1 MLFNNM
7 GRVITAL
14 EAQKR
19 NANRVNV
26 HLDGAYAFS
35 LSRIVAA
42 WLTVGREMSDAE
54 IGELQ
59 KDDSFEEAAQVA
71 LRFIAYKPRTTA
83 EVRKR
88 LTESKFSD
96 IAIEHTISHFTQ
108 TGLINDGQFARDW
121 VQDRQVFHP
130 RSARQMDFELR
141 QKGVAREDIEAALV
155 EVSDD
160 EQMAYQLASQRINR
174 YSGLDFPEFR
184 SKLSGLLARRGFSY
198 ETVTR
203 VVNLLWSERKSGITQ
218 N

>member
-1 MLFNNM
+1 LLFNTM
-7 GRVITAL
+7 GRIVTSL

-19 NANRVNV
+19 NKNRVNV
-26 HLDGAYAFS
+26 HLDGVYAFS
-35 LSRIVAA
+35 LSRIVAT
-42 WLTVGREMSDAE
+42 WLTIGREMSDAE
-54 IGELQ
+54 IGTLQ

-88 LTESKFSD
+88 LVESKFPEP
-96 IAIEHTISHFTQ
+96 AIEHTISRFTQ

-121 VQDRQVFHP
+121 VDARQVFHP
-130 RSARQMDFELR
+130 RSARQMAFELQR
-141 QKGVAREDIEAALV
+141 KGVDRDVIESTLA

-160 EQMAYQLASQRINR
+160 DQMAYQLASQKINR
-174 YSGLDFPEFR
+174 YNSLDFPEFR
-184 SKLSGLLARRGFSY
+184 SKLSGILARRGFSY

-203 VVNLLWSERKSGITQ
+203 VVNRLWSERNAGTTQ

>member
-19 NANRVNV
+19 NPNRVNV
-26 HLDGAYAFS
+26 HLDGIYAFS

-42 WLTVGREMSDAE
+42 WLTVGREMSDSE
-54 IGELQ
+54 IGGLQ
-59 KDDSFEEAAQVA
+59 KDDSYEEAAQVA

-88 LTESKFSD
+88 LRESKFSD
-96 IAIEHTISHFTQ
+96 SAIEHTISHFTQ
-108 TGLINDGQFARDW
+108 TGLINDGQYARDW
-121 VQDRQVFHP
+121 VDERQAFHP

-141 QKGVAREDIEAALV
+141 RKGVSPEDIEAALA
-155 EVSDD
+155 EVSEDD
-160 EQMAYQLASQRINR
+160 QMAYLLASQKINR
-174 YSGLDFPEFR
+174 YKDLDFTEFR
-184 SKLSGLLARRGFSY
+184 NRLSGMLARRGFSY

-203 VVNLLWSERKSGITQ
+203 VVNRLWSERNAGITQ
-218 N
+218 D

>member
-19 NANRVNV
+19 NPNRVNV
-26 HLDGAYAFS
+26 HLDGVYAFS

-42 WLTVGREMSDAE
+42 WLTVGREMSDNE

-59 KDDSFEEAAQVA
+59 KNNDYEEAAQVA

-88 LTESKFSD
+88 LMESNFPEP
-96 IAIEHTISHFTQ
+96 AIEHTLSHFTQ
-108 TGLINDGQFARDW
+108 TGLINDGQFARNW
-121 VQDRQVFHP
+121 VDDRQAFHP

-141 QKGVAREDIEAALV
+141 RKGVGREDIDAALT

-160 EQMAYQLASQRINR
+160 DQMAYQLASQKINR
-174 YSGLDFPEFR
+174 YKSLDFSEFR
-184 SKLSGLLARRGFSY
+184 SRLSGMLARRGFSY

-203 VVNLLWSERKSGITQ
+203 VVNRLWSERNAGITQ
-218 N
+218 D

>member
-19 NANRVNV
+19 NPNRVNV
-26 HLDGAYAFS
+26 HLDGSYAFS

-42 WLTVGREMSDAE
+42 WLTVGREMSDNE

-59 KDDSFEEAAQVA
+59 KDDVNEEAAQVA

-88 LTESKFSD
+88 LKDSKFSEST
-96 IAIEHTISHFTQ
+96 IESTISRFIQ
-108 TGLINDGQFARDW
+108 TGLINDAQFARDW
-121 VQDRQVFHP
+121 VGDRQAFHP
-130 RSARQMDFELR
+130 RSARQMDYELR
-141 QKGVAREDIEAALV
+141 QKGIGREDIETALA

-160 EQMAYQLASQRINR
+160 DQMAYQLACQKINR
-174 YSGLDFPEFR
+174 YNGLDFTEFR
-184 SKLSGLLARRGFSY
+184 SRLSGMLARRGFSY

-203 VVNLLWSERKSGITQ
+203 VVNRLWSERNAGITQ
-218 N
+218 E

>member
-7 GRVITAL
+7 GRIVTAL

-19 NANRVNV
+19 NPNRVNV
-26 HLDGAYAFS
+26 HLDGEYAFS

-42 WLTVGREMSDAE
+42 WLAVGCDMSDAE
-54 IGELQ
+54 IEKLQ
-59 KDDSFEEAAQVA
+59 QDDSFEDAAQVA
-71 LRFIAYKPRTTA
+71 LRYITYKPRTTA

-88 LTESKFSD
+88 LQESEFPDST
-96 IAIEHTISHFTQ
+96 IEHTISRFTQ

-121 VQDRQVFHP
+121 VEDRQVFHP

-141 QKGVAREDIEAALV
+141 RKGVQREDIEAALV

-160 EQMAYQLASQRINR
+160 DQMAYQLASQKINR
-174 YSGLDFPEFR
+174 YNGLDFNDFR
-184 SKLSGLLARRGFSY
+184 SRLGGLLARRGFSY

-203 VVNLLWSERKSGITQ
+203 VVNRLWSERKAGITQ
-218 N
+218 D

>member
-1 MLFNNM
+1 LLFNNM
-7 GRVITAL
+7 GRIITAM

-19 NANRVNV
+19 NPNRVNV
-26 HLDGAYAFS
+26 HLDGVYAFS

-59 KDDSFEEAAQVA
+59 KDDDNEEASQVA

-88 LTESKFSD
+88 LLESKFPEST
-96 IAIEHTISHFTQ
+96 IEHTISRFTQ

-121 VQDRQVFHP
+121 VGDRQIFHP

-141 QKGVAREDIEAALV
+141 RKGVGREDIEAALAKV
-155 EVSDD
+155 TDDD
-160 EQMAYQLASQRINR
+160 ELAYQLASQKIHR
-174 YSGLDFPEFR
+174 YNSLDLPEFR
-184 SKLSGLLARRGFSY
+184 SRLSGMLARRGFSY

-203 VVNLLWSERKSGITQ
+203 VVNRLWSERITGITQ
-218 N
+218 D

>member
-1 MLFNNM
+1 
-7 GRVITAL
+7 
-14 EAQKR
+14 
-19 NANRVNV
+19 
-26 HLDGAYAFS
+26 
-35 LSRIVAA
+35 
-42 WLTVGREMSDAE
+42 
-54 IGELQ
+54 
-59 KDDSFEEAAQVA
+59 
-71 LRFIAYKPRTTA
+71 
-83 EVRKR
+83 
-88 LTESKFSD
+88 
-96 IAIEHTISHFTQ
+96 
-108 TGLINDGQFARDW
+108 LINDGQFARDW

-203 VVNLLWSERKSGITQ
+203 VVNQLWSERKSGITQ

>member
-1 MLFNNM
+1 M

-19 NANRVNV
+19 NPNRVNV

-42 WLTVGREMSDAE
+42 WLTVGREMSDNE

-59 KDDSFEEAAQVA
+59 KDDSNEEAAQQA
-71 LRFIAYKPRTTA
+71 LRFIAFKPRTTA

-88 LTESKFSD
+88 LAESKFPES
-96 IAIEHTISHFTQ
+96 AIEHTISRFIQ
-108 TGLINDGQFARDW
+108 TGLINDAQFARDW
-121 VQDRQVFHP
+121 VGDRQAFHP
-130 RSARQMDFELR
+130 RSARQIDYELR
-141 QKGVAREDIEAALV
+141 RKGVDREDIEAALA

-160 EQMAYQLASQRINR
+160 DQMAYQLALQKINR
-174 YSGLDFPEFR
+174 YIGLDFTEFR
-184 SKLSGLLARRGFSY
+184 SRLGGMLARRGFSY

-203 VVNLLWSERKSGITQ
+203 VVNRLWSERNAGITQ
-218 N
+218 E